1 MFTLVHLTSGMLAH
15 AYFKGKNSTDERK
28 VALQNTKIVDNCS

>member
-1 MFTLVHLTSGMLAH
+1 MLSLLHVASGMLAH

-28 VALQNTKIVDNCS
+28 ISLQNTKIVDNCS